1 MWISNTSIRQPVLTT
16 MVIGAVV
23 VFGAIAYRGLGID
36 LIPKVDFPMVTI
48 SAVLPGADPETIESD
63 VTERI
68 EEAVNTI
75 NGVKSL
81 RSQSSDSVSIVMVE
95 FELDRDVDVAAQDVR
110 DKVSSI
116 RADLP
121 TDLEEPVIQK
131 LDPDSMPILSVA
143 LSANRPIREMTDY
156 ADKVVKERLERIS
169 GVGSVEILGGRDREI
184 RIWLQADRLAAYKLG
199 VDEVAG
205 AVQSENLE
213 IPGGRLETGSQ
224 EFTVRTRGRLQH
236 PDDFNAIVVAQRPT
250 GPIYLRDVA
259 LVEDGMADERSLSRL
274 NGVRAVSLQIR
285 RQSGTN
291 TVQVAH
297 AVKAAIEELRKTL
310 PAGYTMVIADDTSV
324 FIEDSIGDVKFDLL
338 FGAALAV
345 AVIFLFLRNVR
356 STMISAVAIP
366 TSILGT
372 FTFISA
378 LGFTVNF
385 MTMLALSLSV
395 GMLIDDAIV
404 VIENIYRHMEDGMQR
419 REASEFGTSEIGL
432 AVMATTFS
440 IVAVFVPVAF
450 MHGIIGRFFYQ
461 FGMTVTC
468 AVLISL
474 FVSFTLTP
482 MLSSRVLS
490 LPEQHGRVF
499 RGIEAVLNGIDRGY
513 RSLLGWSLRH
523 RLAVVTVALGLFGVA
538 LLLATTLGVEFMP
551 QDDESQFNVSL
562 RTDPGTSLAATD
574 EMTKRVEA
582 LLRKNPY
589 VRDLFTTIGGGTQGR
604 VTDAT
609 IVVKLP
615 PPNERPLTQ
624 QQIID
629 QVRVELQSIP
639 EARPTV
645 AAVSRMS
652 GLGSSRRGTLQV
664 GVEGP
669 KTAPLEQLASL
680 ADQITAGLRQTKGIV
695 DLDSS
700 YEGGKPQV
708 SVTIDRQRAADL
720 GVSAAQLGSA
730 VRLLVGGDKVT
741 RFQEGGEQYDVRI
754 RLPESDR
761 TDPAQ
766 IEQLTIRT
774 RTGANVQLS
783 NLVKVVRDTG
793 PTEIDHYARQRQII
807 INANLQGIPLGTAAD
822 DVNTIAKRVG
832 VPDGFSVS
840 LQGMADIMGESFADL
855 GFALILAVILIYMVL
870 ASQFGSFVHPFTI
883 MLSLPMSLIG
893 AIGGLLLTHNYL
905 SIYGMIGIIMLMGL
919 VTKNAILLVDYTNTL
934 RQRDRLERNEA
945 LLKAGPIR
953 LRPILMTTTAMVF
966 GMLPVALGFGSGGGS
981 RAPMAIS
988 VIGGL
993 LTSMLL
999 TLLIVPVVYTLIDDL
1014 GHLKV
1019 PAWVPGFH
1027 RQPHPVGAQ
1036 HAVPLHGE
1044 AGVGEG

>member
-16 MVIGAVV
+16 MVIAAVV
-23 VFGAIAYRGLGID
+23 VFGTIAYRGLGID
-36 LIPKVDFPMVTI
+36 LFPKIDFPMITI
-48 SAVLPGADPETIESD
+48 TAVLPGADPETIESD

-81 RSQSSDSVSIVMVE
+81 RSQSSDSVGIVMVE
-95 FELDRDVDVAAQDVR
+95 FELDRDVEVAAQDVR

-116 RADLP
+116 RASLP

-143 LSANRPIREMTDY
+143 LSANRPVREVTDY

-184 RIWLQADRLAAYKLG
+184 RVWLQADRLAAYRLG

-205 AVQSENLE
+205 AIQSENLE
-213 IPGGRLETGSQ
+213 IPGGRLETGRQ
-224 EFTVRTRGRLQH
+224 EFTVRTRGRLERT
-236 PDDFNAIVVAQRPT
+236 DDFNAIVVAQRPT

-291 TVQVAH
+291 TVEVAH
-297 AVKAAIEELRKTL
+297 AVKATLEELKKTL
-310 PAGYTMVIADDTSV
+310 PAGYSMVLADDTSK

-338 FGAALAV
+338 FGAGLAV
-345 AVIFLFLRNVR
+345 AVILLFLRNMR
-356 STMISAVAIP
+356 STLISAVAIP
-366 TSILGT
+366 TSILGA
-372 FTFISA
+372 FTFVSA

-404 VIENIYRHMEDGMQR
+404 VIENIYRHMEDGMHR
-419 REASEFGTSEIGL
+419 REAAEFGTSEIGL

-440 IVAVFVPVAF
+440 IAAVFVPVAF
-450 MHGIIGRFFYQ
+450 IHGMIGRFFYQ

-482 MLSSRVLS
+482 MLSSRVLR

-499 RGIEAVLNGIDRGY
+499 RAIEAALKGIDRGY
-513 RSLLGWSLRH
+513 RGLLGWSLRH
-523 RLAVVTVALGLFGVA
+523 RLATVTVALGLFGGS
-538 LLLATTLGVEFMP
+538 LLLATTLGVEFLP
-551 QDDESQFNVSL
+551 EDDESQFNVSL
-562 RTDPGTSLAATD
+562 RVDPGSSLAATD
-574 EMTKRVEA
+574 ETTQRVEA

-589 VRDLFTTIGGGTQGR
+589 VRDLFTTIGGGTQAR
-604 VTDAT
+604 VTDAQ

-624 QQIID
+624 QQIMD
-629 QVRVELQSIP
+629 RVRAELQSIP

-652 GLGSSRRGTLQV
+652 MGSSRRGTLQV

-669 KTAPLEQLASL
+669 KTAPLDQLAALSDRI
-680 ADQITAGLRQTKGIV
+680 ATGLKQTQGIV
-695 DLDSS
+695 DVDSS

-720 GVSAAQLGSA
+720 GISAAQLGSA

-741 RFQEGGEQYDVRI
+741 RFQEGGEQYDVRV
-754 RLPESDR
+754 RLPETDR

-766 IEQLTIRT
+766 IEQLTVRS
-774 RTGANVQLS
+774 RTGGTVQLS

-807 INANLQGIPLGTAAD
+807 INANLQGKPLGTAVE
-822 DVNTIAKRVG
+822 DVNAIAGRVG
-832 VPDGFSVS
+832 IPEGFSVS

-893 AIGGLLLTHNYL
+893 AVGGLVLTHNYL

-966 GMLPVALGFGSGGGS
+966 GMMPVALGLGSGGAS
-981 RAPMAIS
+981 RAPMAIT

-999 TLLIVPVVYTLIDDL
+999 TLVIVPVVYTLIDDL
-1014 GHLKV
+1014 SGLKV
-1019 PAWVPGFH
+1019 PAWVP
-1027 RQPHPVGAQ
+1027 RARREPQPVGAQ
-1036 HAVPLHGE
+1036 HAVPLRGE
-1044 AGVGEG
+1044 AGAGEG

>member
-16 MVIGAVV
+16 MVISAVV

-116 RADLP
+116 RASLP

-143 LSANRPIREMTDY
+143 LSANRPIREVTDY

-199 VDEVAG
+199 VDEVAA

-297 AVKAAIEELRKTL
+297 AAKAAIDELRQTL

-440 IVAVFVPVAF
+440 IAAVFVPVAF

-499 RGIEAVLNGIDRGY
+499 RGIEAALNGIDRGY

-562 RTDPGTSLAATD
+562 RTDPGMSLAATD
-574 EMTKRVEA
+574 EMTQRVEA

-629 QVRVELQSIP
+629 QVRVELQSVP

-645 AAVSRMS
+645 AAVSRMAM
-652 GLGSSRRGTLQV
+652 GGSRRGTLQV

-669 KTAPLEQLASL
+669 KTAPLERLASL
-680 ADQITAGLRQTKGIV
+680 ADQITAGLRETKGIV

-700 YEGGKPQV
+700 YEGGKPQL

-720 GVSAAQLGSA
+720 GISAAQLGSA
-730 VRLLVGGDKVT
+730 LRLLVGGDKVT

-754 RLPESDR
+754 RLPETDR

-766 IEQLTIRT
+766 IEQLTIRS

-807 INANLQGIPLGTAAD
+807 INANLQGIALGTAAD
-822 DVNTIAKRVG
+822 DVTAIAKRVG

-981 RAPMAIS
+981 RAPMAIT

-1014 GHLKV
+1014 GRLKV

-1027 RQPHPVGAQ
+1027 RQTHPVGAQ

-1044 AGVGEG
+1044 AGAGEG